1 MSKGKEKLFKR
12 PNIFLKVNGVELDT
26 PQNSNDDKIHED
38 EIVDNEIE
46 LTRSEQWERVNE
58 LLLLITTILIFNATS
73 LFIAVIQIT
82 WSKDSTTFNKT
93 LIFHSQETIG
103 MSKTYLGTCSEI
115 DWNRLLSFLASTIIK
130 M

>member
-38 EIVDNEIE
+38 KIVDNEIE

-73 LFIAVIQIT
+73 LFIAILQIT

-103 MSKTYLGTCSEI
+103 MS
-115 DWNRLLSFLASTIIK
+115 
-130 M
+130 

>member
-12 PNIFLKVNGVELDT
+12 PNVFLKVNGVELDT
-26 PQNSNDDKIHED
+26 AQNNNDDKIHD
-38 EIVDNEIE
+38 DKIVDDEIE
-46 LTRSEQWERVNE
+46 LTQSEQWEQVNE

-82 WSKDSTTFNKT
+82 WSKDSTTFNKS

-103 MSKTYLGTCSEI
+103 ISQTNIPFIFRDTFRFFFLFKE
-115 DWNRLLSFLASTIIK
+115 RLTH
-130 M
+130 

>member
-38 EIVDNEIE
+38 KIVDNEIE

-73 LFIAVIQIT
+73 LFIAIIQIT

-93 LIFHSQETIG
+93 LIFHSQEPIG
-103 MSKTYLGTCSEI
+103 MS
-115 DWNRLLSFLASTIIK
+115 
-130 M
+130 

>member
-38 EIVDNEIE
+38 KIVDNEIE

-103 MSKTYLGTCSEI
+103 MS
-115 DWNRLLSFLASTIIK
+115 
-130 M
+130 